1 MNESLLAVP
10 HSAPQAAG
18 ALVGYPNPA
27 RTLSITLS
35 LRRQTPSVEQAAQ
48 LTDLVTLPP
57 HLRRYPSHEEL
68 TAVLGTTS
76 DDLATVS
83 AYFEPFGLQV
93 AGSSLLTGSLTL
105 TGPVTA
111 FEQAFHTEVA
121 TFQTTGQTRFL
132 ATTTALQLPASL
144 LDIVQQAPPLERPVR
159 IEARRPT
166 KPRPATPA
174 PEAAAPEAPPVPAGY
189 SPQELAQAYQFPTGL
204 SGEGQV
210 IGFVELG
217 GKLNQADFKQFFA
230 QAGLK
235 KPRIIEVG
243 TPPASTGLTELV
255 NNAEVAL
262 DLEVA
267 GALAPQ
273 ARLVVY
279 YGSTLLEAL
288 RTIVADDVNRPGVVS
303 ISWAGSEYNYSAADV
318 AEMNNLLYLAS
329 LLGITLV
336 AASADHGAYN
346 SLAVPNVSLPSS
358 NPLVLGCGGTIDT
371 LADGRLQS
379 QLVWNEAS
387 GQDASGGGY
396 SMLYP
401 QPYYQ
406 YQAVGKYPYQ
416 KSTMRGVPDVAADAS
431 SVQGYRVVF
440 NGQDV
445 VIGGTSA
452 ATPFTAALLALI
464 SQQLGYRLGFLNSVL
479 YGFAGSEAFRPI
491 TAGNNQLYYAAPYW
505 NPCTGLGSLVGER
518 LLNLLQHLENASM
531 AAPVRPDR
539 ASEDA
544 AEQTATSSDAPAAP
558 AADEASAQEAA

>member
-1 MNESLLAVP
+1 MNESFLAVP

-18 ALVGYPNPA
+18 TLVGYPNPA
-27 RTLSITLS
+27 RPLSITLS
-35 LRRQTPSVEQAAQ
+35 LRRQTPSAEQAAQ

-57 HLRRYPSHEEL
+57 HLRHYPSHEEL
-68 TAVLGTTS
+68 AATLGTTP
-76 DDLATVS
+76 DDMATVS

-93 AGSSLLTGSLTL
+93 TSSSLLTGSLTL
-105 TGPVTA
+105 TGPVA
-111 FEQAFHTEVA
+111 AVEQAFHTVVA
-121 TFQTTGQTRFL
+121 TFQTAAQTRFL

-144 LDIVQQAPPLERPVR
+144 LTIVQQAPPLERPVR
-159 IEARRPT
+159 VESRTPT
-166 KPRPATPA
+166 KPRPAAPA
-174 PEAAAPEAPPVPAGY
+174 PEATATPAPPAGCT
-189 SPQELAQAYQFPTGL
+189 PQELAQAYQFPTGL
-204 SGEGQV
+204 NGEGQV
-210 IGFVELG
+210 MGFVELG

-235 KPRIIEVG
+235 KPRVIEVG
-243 TPPASTGLTELV
+243 TPPASTGLTELM

-262 DLEVA
+262 DLQVA

-288 RTIVADDVNRPGVVS
+288 RAIVADDVNRPSVVS

-318 AEMNNLLYLAS
+318 AEMNNLLYMAS

-346 SLAVPNVSLPSS
+346 GLAVPNVSLPSS

-371 LADGRLQS
+371 LADGQLQP
-379 QLVWNEAS
+379 QVVWNEAN

-406 YQAVGKYPYQ
+406 YQAVSKYPYQ

-431 SVQGYRVVF
+431 GVQGYRVVF
-440 NGQDV
+440 NGHDV

-452 ATPFTAALLALI
+452 ATPFTAALLTLI

-491 TAGNNQLYYAAPYW
+491 TEGNNQLYYAAPYW
-505 NPCTGLGSLVGER
+505 NPCTGLGSLVGQQ
-518 LLNLLQHLENASM
+518 LLQLLQHLESASM
-531 AAPVRPDR
+531 LAPTSPEVS
-539 ASEDA
+539 SEDV
-544 AEQTATSSDAPAAP
+544 AEKTATSDAT
-558 AADEASAQEAA
+558 DASTTGETSNQQEVA